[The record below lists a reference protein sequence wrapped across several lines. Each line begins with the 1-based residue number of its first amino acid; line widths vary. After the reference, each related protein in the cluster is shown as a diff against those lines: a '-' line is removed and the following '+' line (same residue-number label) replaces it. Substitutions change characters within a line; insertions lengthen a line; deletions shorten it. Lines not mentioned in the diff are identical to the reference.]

1 MRYSSRSVPR
11 ESGVKPYGQF
21 CPVAK
26 AAELFCERWNA
37 LIVRDLAAG
46 PRRFTELKR
55 GVPLMSPSLLS
66 SRLKWLIEEGV
77 IERCH
82 MGERHPGYRLTD
94 AGREFVPIVEALG
107 IWGQRWTRRRLKDH
121 EIDLGLLVWGLESGT
136 DPGAFGARR
145 CLVRLEL
152 ADQVDSKRLWWFLN
166 QKGTCELC
174 LDDPGGEVNLYLA
187 CTLPDAIYLLRG
199 DLSPARAIETERLEV
214 LGDSWARRHLTD
226 WLNLGPLT
234 QIPSQR
240 GDAGHTRA

>member
-1 MRYSSRSVPR
+1 M
-11 ESGVKPYGQF
+11 KTYGQF

-37 LIVRDLAAG
+37 LIIRDLAAG
-46 PRRFTELKR
+46 PRRFSALQR

-77 IERCH
+77 IERCELGDKH
-82 MGERHPGYRLTD
+82 AGYRLTE
-94 AGREFVPIVEALG
+94 AGAEFIPLVEALG
-107 IWGQRWTRRRLKDH
+107 IWGQRWTRRALEDH

-136 DPGAFGARR
+136 DPGAFGGRR
-145 CLVRLEL
+145 CLIRLDL
-152 ADQVDSKRLWWFLN
+152 TDQITAKRYWWFLN

-174 LDDPGGEVNLYLA
+174 VEDPGGEVNLYLA

-199 DLSPARAIETERLEV
+199 DITPGKAIDTQRLEV
-214 LGDSWARRHLTD
+214 LGDGWARAHFTD

-234 QIPSQR
+234 QIRSRRDDEARKLSPE
-240 GDAGHTRA
+240 TRPCDPPDR

>member
-1 MRYSSRSVPR
+1 MRYSSRSVATGA
-11 ESGVKPYGQF
+11 GVKSYGQF

-46 PRRFTELKR
+46 PRRFSELKR

-77 IERCH
+77 IERYD
-82 MGERHPGYRLTD
+82 MGEKRPGYRLTE
-94 AGREFVPIVEALG
+94 AGEEFVPLVEALG
-107 IWGQRWTRRRLKDH
+107 IWGQRWTRRALKEH
-121 EIDLGLLVWGLESGT
+121 EIDLGLLVWGLESGS
-136 DPGAFGARR
+136 DPGAFGPGR
-145 CLVRLEL
+145 CLVRLDL
-152 ADQVDSKRLWWFLN
+152 TDQVDSKRFWWFLN

-174 LDDPGGEVNLYLA
+174 VDDPGGEVNLYLA

-199 DLSPARAIETERLEV
+199 DISPSQAVETRRLEV
-214 LGDSWARRHLTD
+214 LGDSWAMRRLPD

-234 QIPSQR
+234 RIASRR
-240 GDAGHTRA
+240 GEHPGA